1 MAIFFL
7 LSCQCSPETKLKIS
21 LFLELPNQK
30 LTLLKRVYYK
40 LKNEDESR
48 ENRESM
54 ERKYLENF

>member
-1 MAIFFL
+1 V
-7 LSCQCSPETKLKIS
+7 
-21 LFLELPNQK
+21 FLELPNQK

>member
-1 MAIFFL
+1 